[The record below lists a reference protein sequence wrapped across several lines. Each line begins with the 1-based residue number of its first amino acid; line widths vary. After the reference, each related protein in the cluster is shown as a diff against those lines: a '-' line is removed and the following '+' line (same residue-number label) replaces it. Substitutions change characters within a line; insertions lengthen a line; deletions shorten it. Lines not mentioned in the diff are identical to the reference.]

1 MFFLF
6 KFMSDIIMNFDIS
19 AGLTPQRSTII
30 CHDMNHITKK
40 KIQNY
45 GGTRPNPMTRNDDK
59 YFLNKINKMKHNQL
73 TPIMKKV

>member
-19 AGLTPQRSTII
+19 AGLTLQRSTII

-40 KIQNY
+40 KYKTMEGLGQIPWQE
-45 GGTRPNPMTRNDDK
+45 TMTN
-59 YFLNKINKMKHNQL
+59 
-73 TPIMKKV
+73 TS